1 MNTNSPEK
9 ILALLAE
16 MARCLNQNMAKVKLT
31 PIDPAFSLGLSALSV
46 TPSSAIFPKLKRSSR
61 EAETPSRC
69 VTDLDWLAIDC
80 GQPSRGQ
87 RSE

>member
-31 PIDPAFSLGLSALSV
+31 PIDASFSLGLSALSV
-46 TPSSAIFPKLKRSSR
+46 TPSRQSTQS
-61 EAETPSRC
+61 
-69 VTDLDWLAIDC
+69 
-80 GQPSRGQ
+80 
-87 RSE
+87 

>member
-31 PIDPAFSLGLSALSV
+31 PIDPAFSLGLSGLSV
-46 TPSSAIFPKLKRSSR
+46 TPSRQSTQS
-61 EAETPSRC
+61 
-69 VTDLDWLAIDC
+69 
-80 GQPSRGQ
+80 
-87 RSE
+87 